1 MGNKL
6 PKPNIPRP
14 NINIPKPTLPKF
26 LQKDSAGAAASAE
39 NGGGGAAENN
49 KENVPKIVENDASA
63 AQDEVMF
70 YWSFVGKTICLMTGL
85 KLMLMKSAD
94 FKI

>member
-6 PKPNIPRP
+6 PKPSIPRP
-14 NINIPKPTLPKF
+14 TINIPKPSLPKF

-39 NGGGGAAENN
+39 NEGGAAAENN

-63 AQDEVMF
+63 GQDEVIF
-70 YWSFVGKTICLMTGL
+70 CF
-85 KLMLMKSAD
+85 
-94 FKI
+94 